1 MNLRSTS
8 KETFMI
14 VYGSEVF
21 RPGSFTVRD
30 PFSTFAFL
38 SYTFMHSR
46 GPRKQLRDSRK
57 KNGPLFIEFT
67 IFHVSSRGAT
77 FIPRGSRFVFRSY
90 DSPGTHC
97 ASCGYLT
104 GRTEERRDGGTL
116 HYNYSVKKF
125 KSLNTVCR
133 TTIPTVLKLRGTRIR
148 LCKRGESRLM

>member
-21 RPGSFTVRD
+21 RSGSFTMRAILF
-30 PFSTFAFL
+30 PPSFL

-57 KNGPLFIEFT
+57 KT
-67 IFHVSSRGAT
+67 DHCSSSLPFSTFLRDAT

-97 ASCGYLT
+97 ASCGYLM
-104 GRTEERRDGGTL
+104 GRTEEWRDGGL
-116 HYNYSVKKF
+116 CV
-125 KSLNTVCR
+125 
-133 TTIPTVLKLRGTRIR
+133 TITA
-148 LCKRGESRLM
+148 

>member
-30 PFSTFAFL
+30 PFSAFVPFRTHL
-38 SYTFMHSR
+38 CIREGRANSYET
-46 GPRKQLRDSRK
+46 LV

-67 IFHVSSRGAT
+67 ISHVSSRDAT

-97 ASCGYLT
+97 ATCGYLM
-104 GRTEERRDGGTL
+104 GRTEEWRGGGL
-116 HYNYSVKKF
+116 
-125 KSLNTVCR
+125 CI
-133 TTIPTVLKLRGTRIR
+133 TITA
-148 LCKRGESRLM
+148 